1 MSNTQARGRLSE
13 NARVE
18 TDAFVRPAEQSEA
31 THRRIRIRACLQ
43 ACVNRHNNRK
53 GLQPPKQTRQ
63 LKTALQPGINLTT
76 DQVPANPTPGPTPQ
90 PRGPTI
96 IAAGL
101 LLAALAVV
109 VLYTSRRAFL
119 SPVAMVVVAAIGVAA
134 LLLQRRL
141 RPDLRP
147 HLNSAVQSSTAQAPT
162 RATLRLN
169 AAGVIFAIAAVFADL
184 LHLSPAVMLI
194 AALAAVISFA
204 ISGVIVL
211 KSLRQPRP

>member
-1 MSNTQARGRLSE
+1 MKTSL
-13 NARVE
+13 NA
-18 TDAFVRPAEQSEA
+18 
-31 THRRIRIRACLQ
+31 C
-43 ACVNRHNNRK
+43 
-53 GLQPPKQTRQ
+53 
-63 LKTALQPGINLTT
+63 INLKT
-76 DQVPANPTPGPTPQ
+76 DQVPDTPPPPAPTPQ

-119 SPVAMVVVAAIGVAA
+119 SPVAMVVVAAIGLAA

-147 HLNSAVQSSTAQAPT
+147 DLHSDLGPDAGPAAQSSSAQAPS
-162 RATLRLN
+162 RAPLRLN
-169 AAGVIFAIAAVFADL
+169 AAGVVFAIAAVFADV
-184 LHLSPAVMLI
+184 LHLNPALTLI
-194 AALAAVISFA
+194 TALAAVISFA

-211 KSLRQPRP
+211 NTLRKPRP